1 MAAAA
6 DSNGSILLSMQQIAP
21 DHSRIGWIGTG
32 VMGAFMCGH
41 LLQAG
46 YAVTVFSRT
55 KAKAQ
60 PLLDRGA
67 LWANA
72 PQAVAEQS
80 TVIITM
86 VGFPRDVHEVYFGA
100 EGVLT
105 GARPGS
111 ILIDMTT
118 TEPVLS
124 QEIAAAAIAKG
135 LQAIDAPVSGGDIG
149 AQNATLSIMAGGNR
163 ETVESVRP
171 LFERLGK
178 KMVYQG
184 GAGAGQHTKLC
195 NQIVIAGTMV
205 GVCESLLYGFKAGLD
220 LTQMLESI
228 RGGAAACWTLDHLAP
243 RILQRNFD
251 PGFFVE
257 HFVKDMGI
265 ALNEAQRMDLTL
277 PGLTLVHALYERVQ
291 ALSHGRSGTHA
302 LMIALEEISNTTLT
316 TPTSKR
322 TS

>member
-1 MAAAA
+1 
-6 DSNGSILLSMQQIAP
+6 MQQIAP
-21 DHSRIGWIGTG
+21 DRSHIGWIGTG
-32 VMGAFMCGH
+32 VMGVSMCGH

-46 YAVTVFSRT
+46 YPVTVFSRT
-55 KAKAQ
+55 RTKTR

-67 LWANA
+67 VWADS
-72 PQAVAEQS
+72 PRAVAEQS

-86 VGFPRDVHEVYFGA
+86 VGFPRDVREVYFGA

-118 TEPVLS
+118 TEPALS
-124 QEIAAAAIAKG
+124 REIAATASAKG
-135 LQAIDAPVSGGDIG
+135 LQAIDAPVSGGDVG
-149 AQNATLSIMAGGNR
+149 ARNATLSIMTGGNR
-163 ETVESVRP
+163 ETVECLRP
-171 LFERLGK
+171 LFECLGK

-184 GAGAGQHTKLC
+184 GPGAGQHAKLC

-228 RGGAAACWTLDHLAP
+228 RGGAAACWTLDNLAP
-243 RILQRNFD
+243 RILQRDFD

-265 ALNEAQRMDLTL
+265 ALDEATRMNLTL
-277 PGLTLVHALYERVQ
+277 PGLTLVRGLYHRVQ
-291 ALSHGRSGTHA
+291 TLGHGRSGTHA
-302 LMIALEEISNTTLT
+302 LMLALEELSHTAMPSTRPGRI
-316 TPTSKR
+316 P
-322 TS
+322 